1 MKSPDKV
8 GRATSNAFIV
18 EILPIKGTYVI
29 HVRGGSRSAS
39 LAAPRRMDG
48 LLSPSPFFVS
58 LGRGI
63 NQRYVMT

>member
-39 LAAPRRMDG
+39 LAAPRRMMAFFLRLHFFFSLSGGG
-48 LLSPSPFFVS
+48 LT
-58 LGRGI
+58 
-63 NQRYVMT
+63 NVML